1 MVPVGPGPT
10 HFVASIDSVLQRAT
24 MSVPL
29 MAPAMAR
36 TELPSLPLAP
46 ATLDRLM
53 RAGFRTL
60 RDMEGVQPMD
70 LSRGE
75 ASCSTIILLLLYFC
89 VICVLVLALCFVA
102 DIMRVM
108 SGVQNCGGS
117 CKAGIAF
124 F

>member
-1 MVPVGPGPT
+1 MVSVGPGPT
-10 HFVASIDSVLQRAT
+10 HFVESINSVLQRAN

-75 ASCSTIILLLLYFC
+75 ASYSTTPVALLCGMRLSSQ
-89 VICVLVLALCFVA
+89 LCA
-102 DIMRVM
+102 SLRT
-108 SGVQNCGGS
+108 
-117 CKAGIAF
+117 
-124 F
+124 